1 MAIVNISP
9 ERAPITLPSA
19 APLGALLTPYYNAG
33 QRNSISQRSKQS
45 EQEKTEYEGDFLYA
59 DNLDYN
65 ITKTRNQQWLQNEKI
80 KLVQEAKNHEN
91 SQEWLTTEGLQKLY
105 QLEGEYKQKEMI
117 LESKKSAYESSK
129 ESLQSTKTRLNERN
143 VNQNQMFYNYDG
155 TPSGNTVGQ
164 MLSFQH
170 QIPTF
175 GQDGQPNT
183 NRDIIVEDVER
194 FFETFDEFL
203 KDSSKT
209 EGKVSEIVST
219 DIGSY
224 DTKKETEKKIV
235 TREEEVSYPVNV
247 TIKDGEFKI
256 NRTYYLNDAS
266 LNAAATEFHQ
276 LIRTQN
282 DPELT
287 KAYNVLRYTY
297 ANNNSELIDKVVDE
311 KYSKLTDEEKELYVT
326 ETEKNKLREDV
337 IDDLFFQDLHNNK
350 MRKHLIEGYQ
360 QTSKTT
366 DKIVAKTKAELES
379 ASSIDYANIIDFTF
393 NGDNWDGIK
402 FVSASGLTTKKELF
416 QVNNV
421 NEEVLKSAVNLNDV
435 LVKSLNLKNG
445 ENLDDYDESF
455 KQYLIKARNDYD
467 NLLVDAKNQGVR
479 YSEEE
484 KQIKKEA
491 IINKTIA
498 EYINKNNFELSYNN
512 WKAEHQDEIKNLSDD
527 EIKDKYYY
535 DNLYYVGQ
543 EDLRYV
549 VNPDGEDYY
558 VLEAYKGTPIKIEK
572 SKIVPAKN
580 TNNKHTFFDRFS
592 SIKSY
597 PDYDDPR
604 WVTISEKENAAK
616 DESVAIARTPLQA
629 YVELETRAIKPYVM
643 SSVSTL
649 HNKKLNR
656 FETALVGGKSFN
668 TKGFKDAY
676 VGNIVELGKTFEFS
690 PGQFSPFVIANVVV
704 PDDSDDLDKIMI
716 TVPRMI
722 NNEMIEQT
730 VSINELSKT
739 EKESLNIRKI
749 NYEDLT
755 EFRNSGFFDKNSFI
769 KTNEVFVIQM
779 MLPYYGLDVDMKVKD
794 PSFDL
799 DQRAF
804 DAQAQQFKAA
814 IKEEDDLINRV
825 VVK

>member
-1 MAIVNISP
+1 
-9 ERAPITLPSA
+9 
-19 APLGALLTPYYNAG
+19 
-33 QRNSISQRSKQS
+33 
-45 EQEKTEYEGDFLYA
+45 
-59 DNLDYN
+59 
-65 ITKTRNQQWLQNEKI
+65 
-80 KLVQEAKNHEN
+80 
-91 SQEWLTTEGLQKLY
+91 
-105 QLEGEYKQKEMI
+105 
-117 LESKKSAYESSK
+117 
-129 ESLQSTKTRLNERN
+129 
-143 VNQNQMFYNYDG
+143 MFFNFDG

-175 GQDGQPNT
+175 GKDGQLNT
-183 NRDIIVEDVER
+183 NRDIIVEDVEK

-209 EGKVSEIVST
+209 EGKLSETVST
-219 DIGSY
+219 
-224 DTKKETEKKIV
+224 EKGIR
-235 TREEEVSYPVNV
+235 TIEEEVSYPVNV
-247 TIKDGEFKI
+247 TIKDGEYEI
-256 NRTYYLNDAS
+256 NRTYYLNNAS
-266 LNAAATEFHQ
+266 LNAAATEFYQ
-276 LIRTQN
+276 LINTGN

-287 KAYNVLRYTY
+287 KAYNVLRYAY
-297 ANNNSELIDKVVDE
+297 ANNNSELVDKVVDE
-311 KYSKLTDEEKELYVT
+311 KYSKLTDEEKELYKT

-366 DKIVAKTKAELES
+366 AELGS
-379 ASSIDYANIIDFTF
+379 GTSIDYANIIDFTF

-455 KQYLIKARNDYD
+455 KQYLIKAKNDYD

-512 WKAEHQDEIKNLSDD
+512 WKAEHQDEIKDLSDD

-558 VLEAYKGTPIKIEK
+558 VLEGYKGTPLTIEK

-580 TNNKHTFFDRFS
+580 TNNKHTGFGRFS
-592 SIKSY
+592 SIGSY

-629 YVELETRAIKPYVM
+629 YVELKTRSIKPLVM
-643 SSVSTL
+643 NRISTL
-649 HNKKLNR
+649 HDQKLTK
-656 FETALVGGKSFN
+656 FKTAFVGGKSFN
-668 TKGFKDAY
+668 TEGLNDAY
-676 VGNIVELGKTFEFS
+676 VGNVVELGKTFEFS

-704 PDDSDDLDKIMI
+704 PEGSDDLDKIMI

-730 VSINELSKT
+730 VSINELSNT

-749 NYEDLT
+749 NYENLT
-755 EFRNSGFFDKNSFI
+755 ELRNSGSFHKNPFI
-769 KTNEVFVIQM
+769 DNTAYVLVIEM
-779 MLPYYGLDVDMKVKD
+779 MLPYYSLDIDMKTD
-794 PSFDL
+794 DQSFDL
-799 DQRAF
+799 DQGAF
-804 DAQAQQFKAA
+804 DAQAQQLNWA
-814 IKEEDDLINRV
+814 IKEEDDLSNRV

>member
-91 SQEWLTTEGLQKLY
+91 SQEWLTTEGLQRLY

-143 VNQNQMFYNYDG
+143 VNQNQMFFNFDG

-175 GQDGQPNT
+175 GKDGQLNT
-183 NRDIIVEDVER
+183 NRDIIVEDVEK

-209 EGKVSEIVST
+209 EGKLSETVST
-219 DIGSY
+219 
-224 DTKKETEKKIV
+224 EKGIR
-235 TREEEVSYPVNV
+235 TIEEEVSYPVNV
-247 TIKDGEFKI
+247 TIKDGEYEI
-256 NRTYYLNDAS
+256 NRTYYLNNAS
-266 LNAAATEFHQ
+266 LNAAATEFYQ
-276 LIRTQN
+276 LINTGN

-287 KAYNVLRYTY
+287 KAYNVLRYAY
-297 ANNNSELIDKVVDE
+297 ANNNSELVDKVVDE
-311 KYSKLTDEEKELYVT
+311 KYSKLTDEEKELYKT

-366 DKIVAKTKAELES
+366 AELGS
-379 ASSIDYANIIDFTF
+379 GTSIDYANIIDFTF

-455 KQYLIKARNDYD
+455 KQYLIKAKNDYD

-512 WKAEHQDEIKNLSDD
+512 WKAEHQDEIKDLSDD

-558 VLEAYKGTPIKIEK
+558 VLEGYKGTPLTIEK

-580 TNNKHTFFDRFS
+580 TNNKHTGFGRFS
-592 SIKSY
+592 SIGSY

-629 YVELETRAIKPYVM
+629 YVELKTRSIKPLVM
-643 SSVSTL
+643 NRISTL
-649 HNKKLNR
+649 HDQKLTK
-656 FETALVGGKSFN
+656 FKTAFVGGKSFN
-668 TKGFKDAY
+668 TEGLNDAY
-676 VGNIVELGKTFEFS
+676 VGNVVELGKTFEFS

-704 PDDSDDLDKIMI
+704 PEGSDDLDKIMI

-730 VSINELSKT
+730 VSINELNKT
-739 EKESLNIRKI
+739 ERKSLNIRKI
-749 NYEDLT
+749 KYNDLT
-755 EFRNSGFFDKNSFI
+755 EFRNSGSFNKNSFI
-769 KTNEVFVIQM
+769 DNTAYVLVIEM
-779 MLPYYGLDVDMKVKD
+779 MLPYYSLDIDMKTD
-794 PSFDL
+794 DQSFDL
-799 DQRAF
+799 DQGAF
-804 DAQAQQFKAA
+804 DAQAQQLNWA
-814 IKEEDDLINRV
+814 IKEEDDLSNRV